1 MLRFATITAL
11 LLLTSFSERAQAFS
25 LAGPQPPWMLEA
37 APSAAAC
44 YSLPLLLNYSGPMGL
59 DEEYR
64 FNSPVVTYGF
74 TSDFVSFFGK
84 RGMDEVR
91 KAVAIINQLPRMS
104 ELDPN
109 DFPTRGYRLNHRA
122 QALGLTDLKSTA
134 LQKLLHFLGLEDPTQ
149 WAYAPRN
156 ATIDNGIVFDY
167 FMEVKNFDPINLIAS
182 PYINNTL
189 YTVQRIGCPDVI
201 PTQPFEQRFASTM
214 PVAARANG
222 DPVVNIG
229 TYITGLTRD
238 DVGGL
243 RYLYHQKNYNFEP
256 GFPSLAL
263 QTNGIGGF
271 SASGN
276 NFRITQS
283 TSTNL
288 FGSGGIYDSAVTLT
302 NATSIGSVGLG
313 PFDSAVT
320 LTNATTTGAGGVGGV
335 GGVGNAL
342 AQPVVAANAVRP
354 GIDQIVLEETNYDSL
369 LGEFFTP
376 LNISYTETIVTNG
389 FAIKQNVVR
398 NITAPDLVFDAKDLQ
413 AAFGQTPLAFT
424 YVTTSHNMTF
434 INGDTVD
441 SDPGDDWGPGLIQ
454 NGSITFNTVRLMP
467 EAIGFL
473 DPVEPFF
480 GQNNGVFPN
489 SIGVIWAAFDGS
501 TDAPVVFPQG
511 IDFEEIES
519 LVLSR

>member
-1 MLRFATITAL
+1 
-11 LLLTSFSERAQAFS
+11 
-25 LAGPQPPWMLEA
+25 
-37 APSAAAC
+37 
-44 YSLPLLLNYSGPMGL
+44 
-59 DEEYR
+59 
-64 FNSPVVTYGF
+64 
-74 TSDFVSFFGK
+74 
-84 RGMDEVR
+84 
-91 KAVAIINQLPRMS
+91 
-104 ELDPN
+104 
-109 DFPTRGYRLNHRA
+109 
-122 QALGLTDLKSTA
+122 
-134 LQKLLHFLGLEDPTQ
+134 
-149 WAYAPRN
+149 
-156 ATIDNGIVFDY
+156 
-167 FMEVKNFDPINLIAS
+167 
-182 PYINNTL
+182 
-189 YTVQRIGCPDVI
+189 
-201 PTQPFEQRFASTM
+201 
-214 PVAARANG
+214 VAARANG